1 MAYKI
6 IRWETDRYQVGK
18 EITAV
23 LDAAADLGALVPTF
37 MLHRA
42 GIFSMTKTAIA
53 PSASSALF
61 PRMFPLSWQRQTS
74 KQRMI
79 WGG

>member
-1 MAYKI
+1 MAYNI
-6 IRWETDRYQVGK
+6 IRWETDRYQVGE

-23 LDAAADLGALVPTF
+23 LDAAADLDALVPTF

-42 GIFSMTKTAIA
+42 GIFPMTKTAIA
-53 PSASSALF
+53 PSASSVLF
-61 PRMFPLSWQRQTS
+61 PRMFPRSWQKQTS